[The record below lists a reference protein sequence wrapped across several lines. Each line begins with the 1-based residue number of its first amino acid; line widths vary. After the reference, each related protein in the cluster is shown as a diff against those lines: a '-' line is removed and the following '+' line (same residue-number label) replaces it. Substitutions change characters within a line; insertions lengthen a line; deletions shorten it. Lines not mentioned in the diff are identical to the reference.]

1 MLTLL
6 EKGKTFILQVVLLQ
20 VLIALPMLYMTR
32 DWLFTYLNIQW
43 KAVLP
48 IDSRAANFTYHGID
62 LMKLVST
69 LELHD
74 NKTHTG
80 KYEYT
85 TAVKSYCTVVYIEAY
100 VLLNL

>member
-6 EKGKTFILQVVLLQ
+6 ERGKTFILQVVLLQ
-20 VLIALPMLYMTR
+20 VLIAIPVLYMTR

-69 LELHD
+69 LELHVHC
-74 NKTHTG
+74 NKTIARDVQCVTKAHP
-80 KYEYT
+80 
-85 TAVKSYCTVVYIEAY
+85 
-100 VLLNL
+100 